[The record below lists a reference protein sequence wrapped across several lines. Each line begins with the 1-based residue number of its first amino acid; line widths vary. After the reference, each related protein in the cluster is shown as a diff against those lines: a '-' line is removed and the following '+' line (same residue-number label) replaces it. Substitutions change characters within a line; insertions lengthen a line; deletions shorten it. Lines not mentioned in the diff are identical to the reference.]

1 MRWLNTVLPDVNT
14 LFFVDYYPASA
25 QSPITDRNVGSV
37 ARTLVEALGREIAT
51 LYEQL
56 DLVYKAGFIDLA
68 ESTSLDFVVALLGIE
83 RIRAGR
89 EIGEV
94 VFARS
99 TPAPGDIT
107 VPQGTILATVPQGD
121 AQEVLEFETTATRTL
136 RQGQTEV
143 TAPIRFRPTPEQQ
156 ATFTSGQVP
165 ANAIRVIP
173 KPIVGI
179 ETRDQY

>member
-25 QSPITDRNVGSV
+25 QSPITDRNGSV

-99 TPAPGDIT
+99 TGAG
-107 VPQGTILATVPQGD
+107 
-121 AQEVLEFETTATRTL
+121 
-136 RQGQTEV
+136 
-143 TAPIRFRPTPEQQ
+143 
-156 ATFTSGQVP
+156 
-165 ANAIRVIP
+165 
-173 KPIVGI
+173 
-179 ETRDQY
+179 